1 MTRSPPDQ
9 IRRRMAT
16 SHCGIVSGARN
27 AGISLFEVVLALVI
41 LVTSLAAIGQLI
53 SSGGRG
59 AVKSRLLTQAVFL
72 AESKLAEMA
81 SGAAPLASGDNE
93 QLLSDDPTWVA
104 NISVSSGPQ
113 TDLYIVTVEVV
124 HQANSSLGSVSFDL
138 TRMLRDPGSLIAER
152 IAEQERQAAEEAEAM
167 QSSSASTPT
176 SGVGGGASGGG
187 GTASGSGTGG
197 GR

>member
-1 MTRSPPDQ
+1 MTRSPPGQ
-9 IRRRMAT
+9 IRRLMAK
-16 SHCGIVSGARN
+16 SHFGTLSSARN
-27 AGISLFEVVLALVI
+27 SGISLFEVVLALVI

-59 AVKSRLLTQAVFL
+59 AVRSRLLTQAVFL
-72 AESKLAEMA
+72 AESKMAEMA

>member
-16 SHCGIVSGARN
+16 SYCGIVSGARN

-72 AESKLAEMA
+72 AESKMAEMA

-176 SGVGGGASGGG
+176 SGVSGGASGGG

>member
-72 AESKLAEMA
+72 AESKMAEMA

>member
-72 AESKLAEMA
+72 AESKMAEMA

-187 GTASGSGTGG
+187 GTASGSGPGG

>member
-1 MTRSPPDQ
+1 MTRHLLRKPN
-9 IRRRMAT
+9 RREPAAAV
-16 SHCGIVSGARN
+16 CGPACGGP

-72 AESKLAEMA
+72 AESKMAEIA
-81 SGAAPLASGDNE
+81 SGAATLASGNNE
-93 QLLSDDPTWVA
+93 PLVPDDPTWVA

-124 HQANSSLGSVSFDL
+124 HQANSSLGRVSFDL

-152 IAEQERQAAEEAEAM
+152 IAEEERKAAEEAEAL
-167 QSSSASTPT
+167 QTSSASTPT
-176 SGVGGGASGGG
+176 SGTGG
-187 GTASGSGTGG
+187 GTSGGTGTG
-197 GR
+197 TGTGAGR